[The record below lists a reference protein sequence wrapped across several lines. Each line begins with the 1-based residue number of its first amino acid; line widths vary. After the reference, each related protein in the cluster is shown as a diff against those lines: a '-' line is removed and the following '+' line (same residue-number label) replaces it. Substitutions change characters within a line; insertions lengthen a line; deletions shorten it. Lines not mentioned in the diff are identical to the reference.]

1 MAEVRLENVR
11 KEFGGV
17 VAVDDLSLTIADREF
32 LTLVGPSGCGKS
44 TTLRMICGL
53 ERTSGGEVFFDDQPV
68 AHLPANKRDV
78 AMVFQSYALYPH
90 KTVAQN
96 IGFALRMMRVPKAEI
111 TTRVDKVAK
120 SLGIEELLE
129 RKPKA
134 LSGGQ
139 RQRVALGRAVI
150 RDAGAYLLD
159 EPLSNLDAQ
168 LRVTMRAELKRLH
181 ADLRRTFIYVTHDQ
195 VEAMTMSDRIA
206 VMKDGLVQQC
216 ASPEEIY
223 ARPANLFVASFMGSP
238 PMNFLTGEVQR
249 EDGKLLFRHE
259 AVTIALPHHAGEAV
273 DDLSGREAVLGIRP
287 EDVQLSDQT
296 GAAARIFVAELLGAD
311 VLVTVS
317 LGDQLVKA
325 RVPAPYQVS
334 VNAGV
339 SVVFPADKLH
349 LFDPSDGRAV
359 LAARSAT
366 PLNRQDSLVH
376 DSLVNREAPAVSE
389 GDTA

>member
-17 VAVDDLSLTIADREF
+17 VAVEDVSLTVADREF

-53 ERTSGGEVFFDDQPV
+53 ERMSAGQVFFDDVPV

-96 IGFALRMMRVPKAEI
+96 LGFALRNLRVPKAEI
-111 TTRVDKVAK
+111 AARVAEVAAA
-120 SLGIEELLE
+120 LGIENLLE
-129 RKPKA
+129 RKPKE

-150 RDAGAYLLD
+150 RD
-159 EPLSNLDAQ
+159 
-168 LRVTMRAELKRLH
+168 ELKRLH

-249 EDGKLLFRHE
+249 DGGRLLFRHE
-259 AVTIALPHHAGEAV
+259 AVTVELPEHAGV
-273 DDLSGREAVLGIRP
+273 DELSGRDAVLGIRP
-287 EDVQLSDQT
+287 EDVRLADQG
-296 GAAARIFVAELLGAD
+296 GAPGQIFVAELLGAD
-311 VLVTVS
+311 VLVTVR
-317 LGDQLVKA
+317 LGEDLVKA
-325 RVPAPYQVS
+325 RVPAPYDGRL
-334 VNAGV
+334 NAGV
-339 SVVFPADKLH
+339 SVVIAPDKVH

-359 LAARSAT
+359 LAARSANV
-366 PLNRQDSLVH
+366 LMRQETL
-376 DSLVNREAPAVSE
+376 
-389 GDTA
+389 

>member
-17 VAVDDLSLTIADREF
+17 VAVRDVSLTVADREF

-53 ERTSGGEVFFDDQPV
+53 ERMSGGQVFFDDQPV

-96 IGFALRMMRVPKAEI
+96 LGFALRNLRVPKAEI
-111 TTRVDKVAK
+111 AQRVDEVAA
-120 SLGIEELLE
+120 SLGIESLLE
-129 RKPKA
+129 RKPKE

-168 LRVTMRAELKRLH
+168 LRGSMRAELKRLH

-249 EDGKLLFRHE
+249 EGGRLLFRHG
-259 AVTIALPHHAGEAV
+259 AVTVELPEHAGPAV
-273 DDLSGREAVLGIRP
+273 DELGGRDAVLGIRP
-287 EDVQLSDQT
+287 EDVQLSASG
-296 GAAARIFVAELLGAD
+296 GAAGQIFVAELLGAD
-311 VLVTVS
+311 VLVTVR
-317 LGDQLVKA
+317 LGEDLVKA
-325 RVPAPYQVS
+325 RVPAPYDGR
-334 VNAGV
+334 VNEAV
-339 SVVFPADKLH
+339 SVVIAPDKVH
-349 LFDPSDGRAV
+349 LFDPSDGSAV
-359 LAARSAT
+359 LAARSASV
-366 PLNRQDSLVH
+366 LIRQESL
-376 DSLVNREAPAVSE
+376 
-389 GDTA
+389 

>member
-17 VAVDDLSLTIADREF
+17 VAVEDVSLTVADREF

-53 ERTSGGEVFFDDQPV
+53 ERMSGGQVFFDDEPV

-96 IGFALRMMRVPKAEI
+96 LGFALRNLRVPKAEI
-111 TTRVDKVAK
+111 ATRVDEVAA
-120 SLGIEELLE
+120 SLGIEKLLE
-129 RKPKA
+129 RKPKE

-168 LRVTMRAELKRLH
+168 LRGSMRAELKRLH

-223 ARPANLFVASFMGSP
+223 ARPANLFVAAFMGSP

-249 EDGKLLFRHE
+249 DDGRLLFRHGE
-259 AVTIALPHHAGEAV
+259 VTVELPEHAPV
-273 DDLSGREAVLGIRP
+273 DELSGRDAVLGIRP
-287 EDVQLSDQT
+287 EDVQLT
-296 GAAARIFVAELLGAD
+296 GQGGTPAQIFVAELLGAD
-311 VLVTVS
+311 VLVTVR
-317 LGDQLVKA
+317 LGEELVKA
-325 RVPAPYQVS
+325 RVPAPYDGR
-334 VNAGV
+334 VNEGV
-339 SVVFPADKLH
+339 SVVIAPDKVH

-359 LAARSAT
+359 LAARSARV
-366 PLNRQDSLVH
+366 LNRQESL
-376 DSLVNREAPAVSE
+376 
-389 GDTA
+389 

>member
-111 TTRVDKVAK
+111 NERVDKVAA
-120 SLGIEELLE
+120 SLGIEDLLE

-238 PMNFLTGEVQR
+238 PMNFLKGEVER
-249 EDGKLLFRHE
+249 KDGKLLFRHE
-259 AVTIALPHHAGEAV
+259 ALTVALPDHAGEAV
-273 DDLSGREAVLGIRP
+273 DKLSSREVTLGIRP
-287 EDVQLSDQT
+287 EDLLLGGESDVSGQ
-296 GAAARIFVAELLGAD
+296 IFVAELLGAD

-317 LGDQLVKA
+317 IGEELVKA
-325 RVPAPYQVS
+325 RVPAPFQVGL
-334 VNAGV
+334 NAGIKV
-339 SVVFPADKLH
+339 GFPADKVH
-349 LFDPSDGRAV
+349 LFDPKDGRAV
-359 LAARSAT
+359 LAARSAA
-366 PLNRQDSLVH
+366 PLNRQDSVLTKT
-376 DSLVNREAPAVSE
+376 SPAVSE

>member
-1 MAEVRLENVR
+1 
-11 KEFGGV
+11 
-17 VAVDDLSLTIADREF
+17 
-32 LTLVGPSGCGKS
+32 
-44 TTLRMICGL
+44 
-53 ERTSGGEVFFDDQPV
+53 
-68 AHLPANKRDV
+68 
-78 AMVFQSYALYPH
+78 MVFQSYALYPH

-96 IGFALRMMRVPKAEI
+96 IGFALKMMRVPKAEI
-111 TTRVDKVAK
+111 DERVDKVAA
-120 SLGIEELLE
+120 SLGIENLLE

-195 VEAMTMSDRIA
+195 IEAMTMSDRIA

-223 ARPANLFVASFMGSP
+223 ARPANIFVASFMGSP
-238 PMNFLTGEVQR
+238 PMNFLNGQVKR
-249 EDGKLLFRHE
+249 EGDALFFQHE
-259 AVTIALPHHAGEAV
+259 SITIPLPDHAGPAV
-273 DDLSGREAVLGIRP
+273 DELAGREAVLGVRP
-287 EDVQLSDQT
+287 EDVELGGET
-296 GAAARIFVAELLGAD
+296 GKGLHPAKIFVAELLGAD
-311 VLVTVS
+311 VLVTIS
-317 LGDQLVKA
+317 LGDELVKA
-325 RVPAPYQVS
+325 RVPAPFTGG
-334 VNAGV
+334 VNTSIGIG
-339 SVVFPADKLH
+339 FPADKVH

-366 PLNRQDSLVH
+366 PLNRDTSLTDKAV
-376 DSLVNREAPAVSE
+376 PAVSE

>member
-17 VAVDDLSLTIADREF
+17 VAVEDVSLTVADREF

-53 ERTSGGEVFFDDQPV
+53 ERMSGGQVFFDDVPV

-96 IGFALRMMRVPKAEI
+96 LGFALRNLRVPKAEI
-111 TTRVDKVAK
+111 TARVDEVAA
-120 SLGIEELLE
+120 SLGIESLLE
-129 RKPKA
+129 RKPKE

-168 LRVTMRAELKRLH
+168 LRGSMRAELKRLH

-249 EDGKLLFRHE
+249 DGGRLHFRHG
-259 AVTIALPHHAGEAV
+259 AVTVELPEHAGV
-273 DDLSGREAVLGIRP
+273 DELSGRDAVLGIRP
-287 EDVQLSDQT
+287 EDVRLADQG
-296 GAAARIFVAELLGAD
+296 GAPGQIFVAELLGAD
-311 VLVTVS
+311 VLVTVR
-317 LGDQLVKA
+317 LGEDLVKA
-325 RVPAPYQVS
+325 RVPAPYDGR

-339 SVVFPADKLH
+339 SVVIAPDKVH

-359 LAARSAT
+359 LAARAANVLT
-366 PLNRQDSLVH
+366 RQESM
-376 DSLVNREAPAVSE
+376 
-389 GDTA
+389 

>member
-53 ERTSGGEVFFDDQPV
+53 ERSSGGEVFFDDQPV

-96 IGFALRMMRVPKAEI
+96 LGFALRNLRVPKGEI
-111 TTRVDKVAK
+111 ATRVDQVAA
-120 SLGIEELLE
+120 SLGIENLLE
-129 RKPKA
+129 RKPKE

-150 RDAGAYLLD
+150 REAGAYLLD

-168 LRVTMRAELKRLH
+168 LRGTMRAELKRLH

-206 VMKDGLVQQC
+206 VMKDGLIQQC

-238 PMNFLTGEVQR
+238 PMNFLSGEVR
-249 EDGKLLFRHE
+249 RADGELLFQHE
-259 AVTIALPHHAGEAV
+259 SVTIALPDHAGPAV
-273 DDLSGREAVLGIRP
+273 DRLSGAEAVLGIRP
-287 EDVQLSDQT
+287 EDVRLSDRD
-296 GAAARIFVAELLGAD
+296 GVPGRVFVAELLGAD
-311 VLVTVS
+311 VLVTISV
-317 LGDQLVKA
+317 GNELVKA
-325 RVPAPYQVS
+325 RVPAPYDAR

-339 SVVFPADKLH
+339 SVVFAADKVH

-359 LAARSAT
+359 LAARSA
-366 PLNRQDSLVH
+366 
-376 DSLVNREAPAVSE
+376 AVLDLQE
-389 GDTA
+389 GEDA

>member
-111 TTRVDKVAK
+111 ASRVDQVAA
-120 SLGIEELLE
+120 SLGIENLLE

-238 PMNFLTGEVQR
+238 PMNFLHGEVQR
-249 EDGKLLFRHE
+249 EDGKLLFRHQG
-259 AVTIALPHHAGEAV
+259 IAIELPDHASAAV

-287 EDVQLSDQT
+287 EDVLLGVENGT
-296 GAAARIFVAELLGAD
+296 AAKIFVAELLGAD

-317 LGDQLVKA
+317 LGEQLVKA
-325 RVPAPYQVS
+325 RVPAPYQVG
-334 VNAGV
+334 VNAQV
-339 SVVFPADKLH
+339 TVEFPAEKVH

-366 PLNRQDSLVH
+366 PLNRQDSVVANQ
-376 DSLVNREAPAVSE
+376 SPAAAK
-389 GDTA
+389 GDTG

>member
-1 MAEVRLENVR
+1 
-11 KEFGGV
+11 
-17 VAVDDLSLTIADREF
+17 
-32 LTLVGPSGCGKS
+32 
-44 TTLRMICGL
+44 
-53 ERTSGGEVFFDDQPV
+53 
-68 AHLPANKRDV
+68 
-78 AMVFQSYALYPH
+78 
-90 KTVAQN
+90 
-96 IGFALRMMRVPKAEI
+96 
-111 TTRVDKVAK
+111 
-120 SLGIEELLE
+120 
-129 RKPKA
+129 
-134 LSGGQ
+134 
-139 RQRVALGRAVI
+139 VI

-168 LRVTMRAELKRLH
+168 LRGSMRAELKRLH

-249 EDGKLLFRHE
+249 EDEKLLFRHE
-259 AVTIALPHHAGEAV
+259 SVTIALPDHAGEAV
-273 DDLSGREAVLGIRP
+273 DQLSGREAVLGIRP

-296 GAAARIFVAELLGAD
+296 GVPARIFVAELLGAD

-325 RVPAPYQVS
+325 RVPAPYQAS
-334 VNAGV
+334 VNANV
-339 SVVFPADKLH
+339 SVVLPADKVH
-349 LFDPSDGRAV
+349 LFDPADGRAV

-366 PLNRQDSLVH
+366 ALNEQESLAH
-376 DSLVNREAPAVSE
+376 KETSEVSE
-389 GDTA
+389 DDTA

>member
-17 VAVDDLSLTIADREF
+17 VAVEDVSLTVADREF

-53 ERTSGGEVFFDDQPV
+53 ERMSGGQVFFDDQPV

-96 IGFALRMMRVPKAEI
+96 LGFALRNLRVPRAEI
-111 TTRVDKVAK
+111 AARVDEVAA

-129 RKPKA
+129 RKPKE

-168 LRVTMRAELKRLH
+168 LRGSMRAELKRLH

-238 PMNFLTGEVQR
+238 PMNFLSGEIR
-249 EDGKLLFRHE
+249 RDGGRLLFE
-259 AVTIALPHHAGEAV
+259 LGSVTVELPEHAGPAV
-273 DDLSGREAVLGIRP
+273 DRLSGREAVLGIRP
-287 EDVQLSDQT
+287 EDVQLSDH
-296 GAAARIFVAELLGAD
+296 GAAGQIFVAELLGAD
-311 VLVTVS
+311 VLVTVR
-317 LGDQLVKA
+317 LGEELVKA
-325 RVPAPYQVS
+325 RVPAPFDGR

-339 SVVFPADKLH
+339 SVVLAPDKVH
-349 LFDPSDGRAV
+349 LFDPADGRAV
-359 LAARSAT
+359 LAARSAAVLT
-366 PLNRQDSLVH
+366 PTPDPQ
-376 DSLVNREAPAVSE
+376 E
-389 GDTA
+389 GESA

>member
-17 VAVDDLSLTIADREF
+17 VAVEDVSLTVADREF

-53 ERTSGGEVFFDDQPV
+53 ERMSGGQVFFDDQPV

-96 IGFALRMMRVPKAEI
+96 LGFALRNLRVPKAEI
-111 TTRVDKVAK
+111 ATRVDEVAA
-120 SLGIEELLE
+120 SLGIENLLE
-129 RKPKA
+129 RKPKE

-168 LRVTMRAELKRLH
+168 LRGSMRAELKRLH

-238 PMNFLTGEVQR
+238 PMNFLSGEVRR
-249 EDGKLLFRHE
+249 EDGRLLFQHGP
-259 AVTIALPHHAGEAV
+259 VSVALPDHAGPAV
-273 DDLSGREAVLGIRP
+273 DRLSGREAVLGIRP
-287 EDVQLSDQT
+287 EDVQLSDRD
-296 GAAARIFVAELLGAD
+296 GAPGQIFVAELLGAD
-311 VLVTVS
+311 VLVTVR
-317 LGDQLVKA
+317 LGEELVKA
-325 RVPAPYQVS
+325 RVPAPYDGR

-339 SVVFPADKLH
+339 TVVFGPDKVH

-366 PLNRQDSLVH
+366 PLDMQEDEN
-376 DSLVNREAPAVSE
+376 A
-389 GDTA
+389 

>member
-17 VAVDDLSLTIADREF
+17 VAVEDVSLTVADREF

-53 ERTSGGEVFFDDQPV
+53 ERMSAGQVFFDDVPV

-96 IGFALRMMRVPKAEI
+96 LGFALRNLRVPKAEI
-111 TTRVDKVAK
+111 AARVDEVAA
-120 SLGIEELLE
+120 SLGIESLLE
-129 RKPKA
+129 RKPKE

-168 LRVTMRAELKRLH
+168 LRGTMRAELKRLH
-181 ADLRRTFIYVTHDQ
+181 ADLSRTFIYVTHDQ

-249 EDGKLLFRHE
+249 DGGRLLFRHG
-259 AVTIALPHHAGEAV
+259 ALTVELPEHAPV
-273 DDLSGREAVLGIRP
+273 DELSGREAVLGIRP
-287 EDVQLSDQT
+287 EDVRLSDSD
-296 GAAARIFVAELLGAD
+296 GAPGQIFVAELLGAD
-311 VLVTVS
+311 VLVTVR
-317 LGDQLVKA
+317 LGEDLVKA
-325 RVPAPYQVS
+325 RMPAPYDGR

-339 SVVFPADKLH
+339 SVVIAPDKVH

-366 PLNRQDSLVH
+366 ALNRGESL
-376 DSLVNREAPAVSE
+376 
-389 GDTA
+389 

>member
-17 VAVDDLSLTIADREF
+17 VAVEDVSLTVADREF

-53 ERTSGGEVFFDDQPV
+53 ERMSGGQVFFDDQPV

-96 IGFALRMMRVPKAEI
+96 LGFALRNLRVPKAEI
-111 TTRVDKVAK
+111 ATRVDEVAA
-120 SLGIEELLE
+120 SLGIEKLLE
-129 RKPKA
+129 RKPKE

-168 LRVTMRAELKRLH
+168 LRGSMRAELKRLH

-223 ARPANLFVASFMGSP
+223 ARPANLFVAAFMGSP

-249 EDGKLLFRHE
+249 DDGRLLFRHGE
-259 AVTIALPHHAGEAV
+259 VTVELPEHAPV
-273 DDLSGREAVLGIRP
+273 DELSGRDAVLGIRP
-287 EDVQLSDQT
+287 EDVQLTDSG
-296 GAAARIFVAELLGAD
+296 GALGQIFVAELLGAD
-311 VLVTVS
+311 VLVTVR
-317 LGDQLVKA
+317 LGEELVKA
-325 RVPAPYQVS
+325 RVPAPYDGR

-339 SVVFPADKLH
+339 SVVISPDKVH

-359 LAARSAT
+359 LAARSASV
-366 PLNRQDSLVH
+366 LNRQESL
-376 DSLVNREAPAVSE
+376 
-389 GDTA
+389 